1 MRIERQ
7 AIITGALALSL
18 MLFAGPSLAQSD
30 DDGDGSAAPS
40 DDSASASLVGSW
52 VLAEIIDQTGESADL
67 PEGLIVTL
75 QLDAT
80 GGLVGSVGCRS
91 YTGDYSHDGSAEL
104 TIADLV
110 VEEGDDCD
118 PSFARWEQ
126 EYLRLIESVDEVA
139 ADSGRLV
146 LGTDPWGFD
155 LYFEPD
161 AAVDLEPEAA
171 VDPAALSA
179 STWQV
184 TDGFPTSQELTLGFA
199 SDGAL
204 SGSTACF
211 DLEGTYTVDA
221 EALAIDAAR
230 SVSRDCS
237 TSEFGAADSFLG
249 ALDRIETWSVDDG
262 RLILGL
268 PDDRYPFDLVL
279 EPVDPA

>member
-1 MRIERQ
+1 MRTQRR
-7 AIITGALALSL
+7 AIFPGALALSL

-30 DDGDGSAAPS
+30 DSGDGSAASS
-40 DDSASASLVGSW
+40 DGSASTSFVGSW
-52 VLAEIIDQTGESADL
+52 VLAEVIDQTGASAAL
-67 PEGLIVTL
+67 PEGLVVTL

-80 GGLVGSVGCRS
+80 GGLVGSAGCIG
-91 YTGDYSHDGSAEL
+91 YAGAYSHDGSAGL

-110 VEEGDDCD
+110 IEEGDDCD

-126 EYLRLIESVDEVA
+126 EYLRLVGSVDEAVV
-139 ADSGRLV
+139 DGGRLV

-155 LYFEPD
+155 LSF
-161 AAVDLEPEAA
+161 EPEAA
-171 VDPAALSA
+171 VDAEPEAADVAATLGDSA
-179 STWQV
+179 WQV
-184 TDGFPTSQELTLGFA
+184 VDGLPTSQELTLGFA
-199 SDGAL
+199 SDGSL

-211 DLEGTYTVDA
+211 DLEGTYTVDG

-230 SVSRDCS
+230 SGSRDCS

-249 ALDRIETWSVDDG
+249 VLDRVETWSVDDG

-279 EPVDPA
+279 APVAPA